1 MLNKTKDNKVHKKFQ
16 ISFMKSRKVT
26 LCLRWQHK
34 PKLHHLWPKTWLR
47 NMLQHIPPKQ
57 KCNSFNQ
64 KQRKRSVK
72 ELSKKLQAL
81 GNSPCSSQL
90 GSLDRRWGWGWQ
102 LSEKT
107 PKNFSNKIHIE
118 ALQVI
123 LKVIPEEIFL
133 NVKTPFPSTSPSILT
148 EKGKE

>member
-1 MLNKTKDNKVHKKFQ
+1 
-16 ISFMKSRKVT
+16 
-26 LCLRWQHK
+26 
-34 PKLHHLWPKTWLR
+34 
-47 NMLQHIPPKQ
+47 MLQHIPPKQ

-107 PKNFSNKIHIE
+107 PKNFSNNSPTQRGWKDITSHIEGNSRRNFPKCKNPFSFYLPFHLNRERKRVEFTILKTLAERRKERTRRILIIHI
-118 ALQVI
+118 
-123 LKVIPEEIFL
+123 
-133 NVKTPFPSTSPSILT
+133 
-148 EKGKE
+148 